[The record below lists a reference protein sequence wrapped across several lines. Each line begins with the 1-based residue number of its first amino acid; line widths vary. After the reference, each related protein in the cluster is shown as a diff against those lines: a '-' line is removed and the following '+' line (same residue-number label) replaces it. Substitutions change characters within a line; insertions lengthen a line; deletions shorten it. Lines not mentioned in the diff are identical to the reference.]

1 MANDKLNAEMVAR
14 IRSMPRGKY
23 AVPAVAG
30 GAVGAVVAGVVFGG
44 VSSVALGALAGV
56 ATGIL
61 VVKVAVMVAEM
72 TDEEDTRLE
81 DLDKVLKNNGMEA

>member
-1 MANDKLNAEMVAR
+1 MANDLLNAELVAR
-14 IRSMPRGKY
+14 IHSMPRGKY
-23 AVPAVAG
+23 AAPAVAG

-56 ATGIL
+56 VAGIM

-81 DLDKVLKNNGMEA
+81 DLDKVLKNNGMA